1 MYSWELCEKNKFINV
16 CPVPWTD
23 KISPFVPILLD
34 HIAIYK
40 ILFWPSL
47 IGQDDWILA
56 SFYFFLCLDL
66 IYLDRKELGQTPAI
80 LTEQAWSITHIHTV
94 HYLKSFPQTPS
105 CDNYC
110 EGFFLPHAG
119 FPHYW
124 SLIPNLSYINSIS
137 NALKKFFLM
146 RICKL
151 SAGCPSACITSAET
165 VSRFA
170 LAPKNLTWC
179 LQ

>member
-1 MYSWELCEKNKFINV
+1 MSGSVDGQDFPLC
-16 CPVPWTD
+16 PD
-23 KISPFVPILLD
+23 FVG

-40 ILFWPSL
+40 ILSWPSL

-66 IYLDRKELGQTPAI
+66 INLNKEELGQTLAI
-80 LTEQAWSITHIHTV
+80 LTEQAWSITQIYTV

-110 EGFFLPHAG
+110 GGFFLPHAG

-124 SLIPNLSYINSIS
+124 FLIPNLSYISSIS
-137 NALKKFFLM
+137 NALKKAFLM

-165 VSRFA
+165 VSRVA
-170 LAPKNLTWC
+170 LVTKNLTWC

>member
-1 MYSWELCEKNKFINV
+1 MGALREKQVYYNV

-56 SFYFFLCLDL
+56 SLYFFLCLDL
-66 IYLDRKELGQTPAI
+66 IYLDKKELGQIPAI
-80 LTEQAWSITHIHTV
+80 LTEQAWSITHIYTV

-110 EGFFLPHAG
+110 EGFVLPHAG

-124 SLIPNLSYINSIS
+124 FPIPNLSFISSIS
-137 NALKKFFLM
+137 NALKKVFFNENLQAVC
-146 RICKL
+146 RVPL
-151 SAGCPSACITSAET
+151 SLYNK
-165 VSRFA
+165 R
-170 LAPKNLTWC
+170 
-179 LQ
+179 